1 MQPFFISW
9 INSET
14 INENYMKDKV
24 ILSLIPHFSTYA
36 VSTEGNLYRVTK
48 NGSYKQLSNNVNYNG
63 YVINRIVGDDK
74 KLHQV

>member
-1 MQPFFISW
+1 
-9 INSET
+9 
-14 INENYMKDKV
+14 MKDKV
-24 ILSLIPHFSTYA
+24 IFSAIPNFSQYV
-36 VSTEGNLYRVTK
+36 VSNNGNLYRVTK